1 MADGAVNI
9 DLILND
15 QTDKT
20 WTEFK
25 SKAEQQGKEGHETFK
40 KSFGD
45 EPLIAK
51 LEAKANKE
59 GIADFKSLL
68 NELPEEKRTELL
80 AKAEKGEAIDFEKYI
95 QNMPKKKVV
104 SLETQAKNAGID
116 NFDKLLKKLPKKTV
130 TDLQT
135 RAEKGE
141 VINFEQLLHK
151 IPSKYITQLQ
161 LNDNA
166 SPELRQ
172 IQQEA
177 EETKHKLSNL
187 KEVMLGTFAGNAIF
201 QGVNA
206 LTGGF
211 ESIISDLDESSK
223 AWQTFEGNMHEFG
236 KSDEEIKKVKS
247 ELQDFAQKSIYSASD
262 MASTYAQLAAVGTKN
277 TTELVK
283 GFGGLAAASEDPKQA
298 MKTLSQQAT
307 QMASKPKV
315 AWEDFKLILEQS
327 PAGMSAVAK
336 SMGMSVGELTQKVQ
350 NGQVATQDL
359 FDAITKAGTSNNF
372 TKMATNYK
380 TVGQAVDGLREGL
393 TNKLQSAF
401 DSSSKVGIKM
411 VSDLANKIDNFN
423 MKPLVNGV
431 AEVGQIIGLIFNTI
445 SVTIKSTIGKSFDDA
460 GEKVKSFGDIVEPLK
475 MTFENISSQ
484 VGFIFGKVIG
494 GAIAAATQ
502 LIDGFIGAFSSAG
515 KTADDTKKKFD
526 FSAINDVFANIS
538 VIVRKVTDY
547 LVQFAKPLGS
557 IIGSISK
564 GVFDTFADTLGFIAD
579 GFKSMSKFGGESAD
593 KLNPLAKMLDTISKH
608 QGWLKGIGSIL
619 GGILTALL
627 AYKAVTGVFNAVSGA
642 VLAVRGAL
650 SALKVAAMT
659 NPFTIWIVALVA
671 IGVAFYEL
679 YKHNEKFRKFVNDVV
694 NAVVDFAKNIGK
706 WFGEAVNAVVDFAKS
721 VGKWFSDAFKAIGDF
736 FSGVIDFVK
745 SDWKELLLL
754 IVNPFAGAF
763 ALVYK
768 HNDKFRDSV
777 NKLVKDVVGFFKGIG
792 KSIGNGADAISDW
805 FNGLI
810 KGFKSGWNKF
820 VKGVENLAKGFGKLM
835 LYALALPVGI
845 AIAITKP
852 LVGPLKKIFNDLI
865 KVIKSAWNGLT
876 SFLKQIF
883 AAEVRGMEVVWKVLT
898 TVLKAIWSPVQK
910 VWMSAWN
917 AISKFFS
924 DTWKVISKVFTAYL
938 NQVKNNLTTV
948 LSFISKTWSK
958 AWNAISDFFDDIWN
972 GKHGIKQLFVDAI
985 NSISSFLSKMLNS
998 ISKIWNKSWNAI
1010 SDFFE
1015 DIWNS
1020 LKKFFSKIYDWF
1032 MDTITD
1038 MLKAIQKVWN
1048 KVWGSISDFFTDI
1061 WNGIKKTASRAW
1073 DWMSDKL
1080 IVFGDSV
1087 SKTWTNMWTGIRDFF
1102 SSIWGDI
1109 KGLAKDG
1116 MNGIIGFINT
1126 GVGGI
1131 NGVIHDFGGKKQ
1143 TIKPLKKLATGTTGA
1158 PSGLA
1163 MVNDGFDSP
1172 TGQELII
1179 DKQGNGTILPGR
1191 NRLVNFEG
1199 GETVIP
1205 ASVTHAMLAGHMF
1218 ANGTDG
1224 WFGSVKSFFGDVAD
1238 DIGDAISSATGKAK
1252 DFLNIAMHPVKY
1264 IEDKVFNPMI
1274 KGFGGLS
1281 GKAFSSLGSAVGGN
1295 SGVKGQ
1301 QNNWWHELWNMLKD
1315 TMSGSGNGGLGD
1327 DYQFKNRAKD
1337 AGADPWGYFFRECV
1351 SFVASRLSNIG
1362 VKPKLFSHL
1371 GNGSEWTSAHVKHK
1385 STPSVGDIAVYSN
1398 GSKYG
1403 NHVSVVTGVKDG
1415 RYSEEGYNYAGNGK
1429 YYKSNGLKFGDATTF
1444 LNFGRSAARS
1454 KSETNKSDS
1463 PIQKLIRSQVGGMFD
1478 WVSDMM
1484 STLLGSFN
1492 GGGDQAESGSAAPSG
1507 SHKHWLEQAGIHGNF
1522 DKWNYI
1528 INHESSWNPKAK
1540 NPGSS
1545 AYGIGQA
1552 LPPSKM
1558 AAFGSDY
1565 MTNPI
1570 TQLKW
1575 MKSYVNDRYGGI
1587 DHAYNFWRSHHWYA
1601 NGGRT
1606 NGVGL
1611 VGEVDG
1617 EDEWVINPNRRSAD
1631 ETILGS
1637 IKETADKQPNSFAAK
1652 LEQVVNTAK
1661 SGSQSTMIAQL
1672 PHDSHIQGTGQSNG
1686 GIDLSGDVHM
1696 VVQLDSGEIARA
1708 TYPKIKMLQNQ
1719 DIQLKGQITGNT
1731 YVY

>member
-20 WTEFK
+20 WSEFK

-59 GIADFKSLL
+59 GITDFKSLL
-68 NELPEEKRTELL
+68 NELPKEKQTELL
-80 AKAEKGEAIDFEKYI
+80 AKAEKGEAIDFNKYI
-95 QNMPKKKVV
+95 KSLPEKKTV

-141 VINFEQLLHK
+141 VINFEQLLHR

-166 SPELRQ
+166 SPELRKLQ
-172 IQQEA
+172 SEA
-177 EETKHKLSNL
+177 EETKHKFSNL
-187 KEVMLGTFAGNAIF
+187 KDVMLGTFAGNVVF
-201 QGVNA
+201 KGVTA

-236 KSDEEIKKVKS
+236 KSGAEIGKVKS

-262 MASTYAQLAAVGTKN
+262 MASTYSQLAAVGTKN

-327 PAGMSAVAK
+327 PAGMAAVAK
-336 SMGMSVGELTQKVQ
+336 SMGMSVGDLTQKVQ

-359 FDAITKAGTSNNF
+359 FDAITKAGTSDNF

-411 VSDLANKIDNFN
+411 VSNISKSIDNFDT
-423 MKPLVNGV
+423 KPMMNKLSS
-431 AEVGQIIGLIFNTI
+431 LISYITSHSKDI
-445 SVTIKSTIGKSFDDA
+445 SG
-460 GEKVKSFGDIVEPLK
+460 
-475 MTFENISSQ
+475 
-484 VGFIFGKVIG
+484 IFGSVKDIAADLIG
-494 GAIAAATQ
+494 GAWDAAKSTLTTIADMFGLINKNSKKAHDPLKTVNHVLKTIADHKGAIKALGAALVAAFAVKKISDFVGGLMLVTKNLKLAAAAQ
-502 LIDGFIGAFSSAG
+502 
-515 KTADDTKKKFD
+515 
-526 FSAINDVFANIS
+526 AI
-538 VIVRKVTDY
+538 
-547 LVQFAKPLGS
+547 
-557 IIGSISK
+557 
-564 GVFDTFADTLGFIAD
+564 
-579 GFKSMSKFGGESAD
+579 
-593 KLNPLAKMLDTISKH
+593 
-608 QGWLKGIGSIL
+608 
-619 GGILTALL
+619 
-627 AYKAVTGVFNAVSGA
+627 FNAVA
-642 VLAVRGAL
+642 KA
-650 SALKVAAMT
+650 
-659 NPFTIWIVALVA
+659 NWISILVVALVGLA
-671 IGVAFYEL
+671 VGLVEL
-679 YKHNEKFRKFVNDVV
+679 YKHSKKFRDFVNGLVD
-694 NAVVDFAKNIGK
+694 AAVDFAKGVGKWFGNAFDAIGDFFKGVGKSFSNGDKNIQKFVKNIGK
-706 WFGEAVNAVVDFAKS
+706 W
-721 VGKWFSDAFKAIGDF
+721 
-736 FSGVIDFVK
+736 
-745 SDWKELLLL
+745 
-754 IVNPFAGAF
+754 
-763 ALVYK
+763 
-768 HNDKFRDSV
+768 
-777 NKLVKDVVGFFKGIG
+777 FKGIG
-792 KSIGNGADAISDW
+792 KSIGNGADAIGDW
-805 FNGLI
+805 FSGLV
-810 KGFKSGWNKF
+810 KGFQKGWDKF
-820 VKGVENLAKGFGKLM
+820 IKAVKKIAIGFGKVM
-835 LYALALPVGI
+835 LYALALPIGI
-845 AIAITKP
+845 DIAITKP
-852 LVGPLKKIFNDLI
+852 LVKPLKNIFNSLVKDVKKIWQGLTDFLG
-865 KVIKSAWNGLT
+865 KVFDREVKGMKVVWNGLT
-876 SFLKQIF
+876 SFLEK
-883 AAEVRGMEVVWKVLT
+883 
-898 TVLKAIWSPVQK
+898 IWRPVQK
-910 VWMSAWN
+910 TWTKVWN
-917 AISKFFS
+917 AIADFFDELWNGKHGIKRLFS
-924 DTWKVISKVFTAYL
+924 DAINAISD
-938 NQVKNNLTTV
+938 V
-948 LSFISKTWSK
+948 LGDVLKDISKTWSK
-958 AWNAISDFFDDIWN
+958 TWNAISDFFDDIWN
-972 GKHGIKQLFVDAI
+972 GKHGIKRLFSDAI
-985 NSISSFLSKMLNS
+985 
-998 ISKIWNKSWNAI
+998 NAI
-1010 SDFFE
+1010 SDVL
-1015 DIWNS
+1015 DKVLGGI
-1020 LKKFFSKIYDWF
+1020 SK
-1032 MDTITD
+1032 T
-1038 MLKAIQKVWN
+1038 WN
-1048 KVWGSISDFFTDI
+1048 KVWGAIADFFDDI
-1061 WNGIKKTASRAW
+1061 WNGKHGIRNTASKVW
-1073 DWMSDKL
+1073 SWFSDGL
-1080 IVFGDSV
+1080 SNFGDGI

-1102 SSIWGDI
+1102 SDIWDDI

-1116 MNGIIGFINT
+1116 MNGIIDFINT

-1143 TIKPLKKLATGTTGA
+1143 TIAPLKKLATGTTGA

-1179 DKQGNGTILPGR
+1179 DNQGNGTILSGR

-1199 GETVIP
+1199 GETVVP
-1205 ASVTHAMLAGHMF
+1205 AGVTQAMLAGHMF
-1218 ANGTDG
+1218 ANGTND
-1224 WFGSVKSFFGDVAD
+1224 WFGDVKHFFGDVAG

-1252 DFLNIAMHPVKY
+1252 DFLGIAMHPVKY
-1264 IEDKVFNPMI
+1264 IEDKIFSPMT
-1274 KGFGGLS
+1274 KGIGNLAGS
-1281 GKAFSSLGSAVGGN
+1281 AISSLGSAVGGN
-1295 SGVKGQ
+1295 NGVKGQ

-1315 TMSGSGNGGLGD
+1315 TMSGSGGGGLGD
-1327 DYQFKNRAKD
+1327 DYRFKNKSKD
-1337 AGADPWGYFFRECV
+1337 EGAPSGDPWGYFFRECV
-1351 SFVASRLSNIG
+1351 SFVASRLANVG
-1362 VKPKLFSHL
+1362 VKPSLFTGL
-1371 GNGSEWTSAHVKHK
+1371 GNGSNWTSAHVKHK

-1403 NHVSVVTGVKDG
+1403 NHVSVVTGVNNG

-1454 KSETNKSDS
+1454 KSDSNKSDS
-1463 PIQKLIRSQVGGMFD
+1463 PLQKLIRSQVGGMFD

-1484 STLLGSFN
+1484 SNLLGSFN
-1492 GGGDQAESGSAAPSG
+1492 GGGDQAESSAAPSG
-1507 SHKHWLEQAGIHGNF
+1507 SHKHWLRQAGIHGDF

-1528 INHESSWNPKAK
+1528 INHESGWNPRAK

-1558 AAFGSDY
+1558 ASFGSDY
-1565 MTNPI
+1565 MSNPI

-1617 EDEWVINPNRRSAD
+1617 EDEWVINPNRHSAD

-1652 LEQVVNTAK
+1652 LSQVINTAK
-1661 SGSQSTMIAQL
+1661 TGSQSNMITQL
-1672 PHDSHIQGTGQSNG
+1672 PHVSHTKNG
-1686 GIDLSGDVHM
+1686 GQTNGNIDLSGDVHM
-1696 VVQLDSGEIARA
+1696 VVQLDSGEVARA
-1708 TYPKIKMLQNQ
+1708 TYPKIKILQNQ
-1719 DIQLKGQITGNT
+1719 DIQLKGQTTGNM
-1731 YVY
+1731 YGY

>member
-20 WTEFK
+20 WSEFK

-59 GIADFKSLL
+59 GITDFKSLL
-68 NELPEEKRTELL
+68 NELPKEKQTELL

-141 VINFEQLLHK
+141 VINFEQLLRK

-166 SPELRQ
+166 SPELQ
-172 IQQEA
+172 KLQSEA
-177 EETKHKLSNL
+177 EETKHKFSNL
-187 KEVMLGTFAGNAIF
+187 KDVMLGTFAGNVVF
-201 QGVNA
+201 KGVTA

-236 KSDEEIKKVKS
+236 KSDKEIRNVKK

-262 MASTYAQLAAVGTKN
+262 MASTYSQLAAVGTKN

-350 NGQVATQDL
+350 DGQVATQDL
-359 FDAITKAGTSNNF
+359 FDGITKAGTSDNF

-393 TNKLQSAF
+393 TKKLQSAF

-411 VSDLANKIDNFN
+411 VSNISKSIDNFDT
-423 MKPLVNGV
+423 KPMVNKLN
-431 AEVGQIIGLIFNTI
+431 GLISYITAHSKDI
-445 SVTIKSTIGKSFDDA
+445 SG
-460 GEKVKSFGDIVEPLK
+460 
-475 MTFENISSQ
+475 
-484 VGFIFGKVIG
+484 IFGSVKDIAADLIG
-494 GAIAAATQ
+494 GAWDAAKSTLTTIADMFGLINKNSKKAHDPLKTVNHVLKTIADHKGAIKSLGAALVAAFAVKKISDFVGGLMLVTKNLKLAAAAQ
-502 LIDGFIGAFSSAG
+502 
-515 KTADDTKKKFD
+515 
-526 FSAINDVFANIS
+526 AI
-538 VIVRKVTDY
+538 
-547 LVQFAKPLGS
+547 
-557 IIGSISK
+557 
-564 GVFDTFADTLGFIAD
+564 
-579 GFKSMSKFGGESAD
+579 
-593 KLNPLAKMLDTISKH
+593 
-608 QGWLKGIGSIL
+608 
-619 GGILTALL
+619 
-627 AYKAVTGVFNAVSGA
+627 FNAVA
-642 VLAVRGAL
+642 KA
-650 SALKVAAMT
+650 
-659 NPFTIWIVALVA
+659 NWISILVVALVGLA
-671 IGVAFYEL
+671 VGLVEL
-679 YKHNEKFRKFVNDVV
+679 YKHSKKFRNFVNGLVD
-694 NAVVDFAKNIGK
+694 AAVDFAKGVGKWFGNAFDAIGDFFKGVGKSFSNGGKNIHKFVKNIGK
-706 WFGEAVNAVVDFAKS
+706 W
-721 VGKWFSDAFKAIGDF
+721 
-736 FSGVIDFVK
+736 
-745 SDWKELLLL
+745 
-754 IVNPFAGAF
+754 
-763 ALVYK
+763 
-768 HNDKFRDSV
+768 
-777 NKLVKDVVGFFKGIG
+777 FKGIG
-792 KSIGNGADAISDW
+792 KSIGNGADAIGDW
-805 FNGLI
+805 FSGLV
-810 KGFKSGWNKF
+810 KGFQKGWDKF
-820 VKGVENLAKGFGKLM
+820 IKAVKKIAIGFGKVM
-835 LYALALPVGI
+835 LYALALPIGI
-845 AIAITKP
+845 DIAITKP
-852 LVGPLKKIFNDLI
+852 LVKPLKKIFNSLVKDVKKI
-865 KVIKSAWNGLT
+865 WNGLT
-876 SFLKQIF
+876 DFLRK
-883 AAEVRGMEVVWKVLT
+883 VWQ
-898 TVLKAIWSPVQK
+898 PVQK
-910 VWMSAWN
+910 TWTKVWDAIADFFDELWNGKHGIKRLFSDAIN
-917 AISKFFS
+917 AIS
-924 DTWKVISKVFTAYL
+924 D
-938 NQVKNNLTTV
+938 V
-948 LSFISKTWSK
+948 LGDVLKDISKTWSK
-958 AWNAISDFFDDIWN
+958 TWNKISDIFDDIWNGKHGIKRLFNDAINVISSVMDKVLSGISKTWNKVWGAIADFFDDIWN
-972 GKHGIKQLFVDAI
+972 GKHGIK
-985 NSISSFLSKMLNS
+985 N
-998 ISKIWNKSWNAI
+998 
-1010 SDFFE
+1010 
-1015 DIWNS
+1015 
-1020 LKKFFSKIYDWF
+1020 
-1032 MDTITD
+1032 
-1038 MLKAIQKVWN
+1038 
-1048 KVWGSISDFFTDI
+1048 
-1061 WNGIKKTASRAW
+1061 TASKAW
-1073 DWMSDKL
+1073 NWLSGGL
-1080 IVFGDSV
+1080 SNFGDGI
-1087 SKTWTNMWTGIRDFF
+1087 SKTWANIWTGIRDFF
-1102 SSIWGDI
+1102 SDIWKDI
-1109 KGLAKDG
+1109 QGLAKDG

-1179 DKQGNGTILPGR
+1179 DNQGNGTILSGR

-1199 GETVIP
+1199 GETVVP
-1205 ASVTHAMLAGHMF
+1205 AGVTHAMLAGHMF
-1218 ANGTDG
+1218 ANGTND
-1224 WFGSVKSFFGDVAD
+1224 WFGDVKHFFGDVAG

-1252 DFLNIAMHPVKY
+1252 DFLGIAMHPVKY
-1264 IEDKVFNPMI
+1264 IEDKIFSPMT
-1274 KGFGGLS
+1274 KGIGNLAGS
-1281 GKAFSSLGSAVGGN
+1281 AISSLGSAVGGN
-1295 SGVKGQ
+1295 NGVKGQ

-1315 TMSGSGNGGLGD
+1315 TMSGSGGGGLGD
-1327 DYQFKNRAKD
+1327 DYRFKNKSKD
-1337 AGADPWGYFFRECV
+1337 EGAPSGDPWGYFFRECV
-1351 SFVASRLSNIG
+1351 SFVASRLANVG
-1362 VKPKLFSHL
+1362 VKPSLFTGL
-1371 GNGSEWTSAHVKHK
+1371 GNGSNWTSAHVKHK

-1403 NHVSVVTGVKDG
+1403 NHVSVVTGVNNG

-1429 YYKSNGLKFGDATTF
+1429 YYKSSGLKFGDATTF

-1454 KSETNKSDS
+1454 KSDSNKSDS
-1463 PIQKLIRSQVGGMFD
+1463 PLQKLIRSQVGGMFD

-1484 STLLGSFN
+1484 SNLLGSFN
-1492 GGGDQAESGSAAPSG
+1492 GGGDQAGSSAAPSG
-1507 SHKHWLEQAGIHGNF
+1507 SHKHWLRQAGIHGDF

-1528 INHESSWNPKAK
+1528 INHESGWNPRAK

-1558 AAFGSDY
+1558 ASFGSDY
-1565 MTNPI
+1565 MSNPI

-1617 EDEWVINPNRRSAD
+1617 EDEWVINPNRHSAD

-1652 LEQVVNTAK
+1652 LSQVINTAK
-1661 SGSQSTMIAQL
+1661 TGSQSNMITQL
-1672 PHDSHIQGTGQSNG
+1672 PHVSHTQNSGQTNG

-1696 VVQLDSGEIARA
+1696 VVQLDSGEVARA
-1708 TYPKIKMLQNQ
+1708 TYPKIKILQNQ
-1719 DIQLKGQITGNT
+1719 DIQLKGQTTGNM
-1731 YVY
+1731 YGY